1 MPYGGNPAAVLLL
14 PYGLTLSDVTMKA
27 IAAENNL
34 SEVDPLPNYLI
45 TRASLS
51 TLFASSLVVI
61 NEFYF

>member
-34 SEVDPLPNYLI
+34 SEVDPL
-45 TRASLS
+45 TQLS
-51 TLFASSLVVI
+51 HHTCFSINPLCILSSS
-61 NEFYF
+61 YQ